1 MGWASWASWAAP
13 QPPRISFLNDV
24 NNPTFQKRNAGV
36 RILYIFRSMAI
47 SFLAQKRVRIWA
59 KNNHVFRMRA
69 CLYVTECVT
78 MRHSCTPRY
87 KLFVVNFPDF
97 TITMLFLSMPMSY
110 LSLIISIGYSTT
122 VWYSVTHA
130 VEKIFFGILCVSLT
144 HGMYRASWARAGPG
158 SGSSPPLAILW
169 SHCSCIVAPRGRLFP
184 FLWYARGMP
193 MIQ

>member
-24 NNPTFQKRNAGV
+24 NNPPFQKRNARG
-36 RILYIFRSMAI
+36 RILYIFRSMAT

-59 KNNHVFRMRA
+59 KNGRVFRTWA

-78 MRHSCTPRY
+78 MRQFCTPRY
-87 KLFVVNFPDF
+87 KLFVVNFQDP
-97 TITMLFLSMPMSY
+97 TTSRLFLSMPMSY

-130 VEKIFFGILCVSLT
+130 VEKNIFWNSLRVS
-144 HGMYRASWARAGPG
+144 YP
-158 SGSSPPLAILW
+158 
-169 SHCSCIVAPRGRLFP
+169 
-184 FLWYARGMP
+184 
-193 MIQ
+193 